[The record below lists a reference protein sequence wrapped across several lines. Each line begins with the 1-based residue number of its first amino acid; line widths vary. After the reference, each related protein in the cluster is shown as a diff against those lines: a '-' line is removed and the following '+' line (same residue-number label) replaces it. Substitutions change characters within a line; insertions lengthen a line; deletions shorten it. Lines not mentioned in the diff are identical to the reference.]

1 MSLEKFTFWGIC
13 QFDPTILDA
22 ITLPAPLDREIL
34 IDEIMKRSGSLFVY
48 HQQPEYL
55 KRNISN
61 WFRRNE
67 FNFKKQIEA
76 LQAEFD
82 PVENYNR
89 IETYKE
95 SGSDSLVS
103 TAGKG
108 STTTRSGSDTVKNT
122 GSDSSTT
129 QVSAF
134 NSSDFENS
142 EKTTNALG
150 TNQETILND
159 STTLTTRGQD
169 SDVTTYGKQTDS
181 HIHGNIGTTQA
192 PDMIKNAIDL
202 YSFDL
207 YENIAERFE
216 KEFLVQIY

>member
-55 KRNISN
+55 KRSISN
-61 WFRRNE
+61 WFKRNE

-76 LQAEFD
+76 LQAEFN
-82 PVENYNR
+82 PIENYDR
-89 IETYKE
+89 YEDLTETPDIEITNSTEYKNKANS
-95 SGSDSLVS
+95 SGEN
-103 TAGKG
+103 K
-108 STTTRSGSDTVKNT
+108 
-122 GSDSSTT
+122 
-129 QVSAF
+129 VSAF
-134 NSSDFENS
+134 NSSDYEPNNFNTSTADNNGDSSSTQKE
-142 EKTTNALG
+142 TG
-150 TNQETILND
+150 TRKHYN
-159 STTLTTRGQD
+159 
-169 SDVTTYGKQTDS
+169 

-192 PDMIKNAIDL
+192 SDMIQNALDL

-207 YENIAERFE
+207 YTNIAERFE